1 MSIVTNKEEKKFLTE
16 EELKTLKEIQTQTQ
30 SLILELGEIEMVKL
44 QTEKRHKVAKSFLD
58 ELTDREKNLTKS
70 IFEKYLGKMD
80 TEKWMERSF
89 NKNYISEV
97 DFFEKMDSNDPP
109 IFIINYGKRYVI

>member
-44 QTEKRHKVAKSFLD
+44 QR
-58 ELTDREKNLTKS
+58 
-70 IFEKYLGKMD
+70 
-80 TEKWMERSF
+80 
-89 NKNYISEV
+89 
-97 DFFEKMDSNDPP
+97 
-109 IFIINYGKRYVI
+109 